1 MKNITDIRTPELNA
15 YQYILKFIAQAT
27 LMTPREQ
34 QVWAFIERKFCK
46 QIKKQKDKKM
56 NTTRKKYLE
65 SFTAVEQRIIEL
77 LLSDKTYT
85 DISDAVGISMNNLYN
100 RISVILKK
108 SKSFIDFDE
117 EKPKKDQ
124 FIAFFKDSD
133 SYSEDVLKRDVTIK
147 PKEETDLTATESNI
161 FDLLIEGLTYQQVA
175 EQLVISIT
183 TVKSHV
189 VNIFSK
195 KCVNSLP
202 QLIVQEYKRRLNDIC
217 TPAGNNELQP
227 SDVYKLRRDNCQ
239 SAFEKY
245 YKRQKEAL
253 DDIAKE
259 LGFLYMD
266 SKNIPLDV
274 IENAEKTKMTCI
286 ICEEIKKEI
295 FNAD

>member
-15 YQYILKFIAQAT
+15 YQYILKFIEQAT

-34 QVWAFIERKFCK
+34 QVWRFIERKFYK
-46 QIKKQKDKKM
+46 QKKQKDKKM
-56 NTTRKKYLE
+56 NTTHKKYLE

-147 PKEETDLTATESNI
+147 PKEEADLTATESNI

-189 VNIFSK
+189 VNIFFK
-195 KCVNSLP
+195 RCVNSLP

-217 TPAGNNELQP
+217 TPSGDNELQP
-227 SDVYKLRRDNCQ
+227 SDVYKPRRDNCQ

-266 SKNIPLDV
+266 SRNIPLDV